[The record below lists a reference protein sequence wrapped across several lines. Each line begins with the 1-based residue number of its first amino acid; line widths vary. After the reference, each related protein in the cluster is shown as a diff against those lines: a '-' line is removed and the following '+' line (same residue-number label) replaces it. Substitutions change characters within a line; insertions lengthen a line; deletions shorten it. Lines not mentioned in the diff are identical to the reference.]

1 MDIEI
6 KKDNWQK
13 FFKGFREKN
22 HLRPVRLE
30 VFDDTGTQTE
40 VNVLPFNGID
50 LDLKGEDSPVVNLS
64 FGDERANGRHL
75 SHNINKVNLISL
87 KVDDYGNDEVLELEN
102 DAKAK
107 TLLIFEQL
115 PEIGSD

>member
-6 KKDNWQK
+6 KRDNWEK
-13 FFKGFREKN
+13 FFKGFLEKN

-30 VFDDTGTQTE
+30 VFDDAGSQTE

-50 LDLKGEDSPVVNLS
+50 LELKGENSPVVYIS

-75 SHNINKVNLISL
+75 SHNVNKVNQILL
-87 KVDDYGNDEVLELEN
+87 KVDEHGNDEVLELESGEN
-102 DAKAK
+102 AK

-115 PEIGSD
+115 PEIGAD